1 LILLIKTSAAVVGAL
16 VEILL
21 RNDSE
26 QPVHPEPCNQITFG
40 PLVLASTFWSLPK
53 SEALKPN
60 AAAPIPQ
67 NFKKLRL
74 EIFFNTNPLDNIESA
89 YANST
94 HPGKKNERVEVK
106 IFGVSCAIYGLL
118 SQNYNYSLEI
128 KSSIT

>member
-1 LILLIKTSAAVVGAL
+1 MVGVL

-26 QPVHPEPCNQITFG
+26 QPVHPAPCNQTTFG
-40 PLVLASTFWSLPK
+40 PLVLASTFWSLPM
-53 SEALKPN
+53 SETLKPN

-67 NFKKLRL
+67 NLKKSRL
-74 EIFFNTNPLDNIESA
+74 EMFFITNPLDNIESA

-94 HPGKKNERVEVK
+94 HPGMKNEREEMK
-106 IFGVSCAIYGLL
+106 IFGVSCATYELI